1 MIHDAEIQGKLRLV
15 FYSYQVERE
24 IVTKKHRRKDGT
36 KLPAFASG
44 LADSDLSSTGLGV
57 LKPTPIMTPEVVQTH
72 DNLRKSSN
80 DSCSV
85 EEKIPEDY
93 NDILGNPSGE
103 NSNSATEL
111 GTVMDSGLSEV
122 SVLSKNDSVAQS
134 QSSMKVTNFSSST
147 SHNGSKNTSNGMDG
161 TFTVDQNVQKEDTDI
176 SSSSDIFSQIGS
188 LVRTTQS
195 SINQQL
201 PNLTTTEKAPNK
213 SIPSPESTT
222 KGSNTL
228 KRSQEASD
236 IISAFPLLD
245 FMQSSHLMIPLQSQ
259 NFKMNNSIPNTDV
272 TKDENSEPEM
282 NIVRKDFSVS

>member
-1 MIHDAEIQGKLRLV
+1 M
-15 FYSYQVERE
+15 
-24 IVTKKHRRKDGT
+24 
-36 KLPAFASG
+36 
-44 LADSDLSSTGLGV
+44 
-57 LKPTPIMTPEVVQTH
+57 
-72 DNLRKSSN
+72 
-80 DSCSV
+80 
-85 EEKIPEDY
+85 
-93 NDILGNPSGE
+93 
-103 NSNSATEL
+103 
-111 GTVMDSGLSEV
+111 
-122 SVLSKNDSVAQS
+122 LSKNDSVAQS

-282 NIVRKDFSVS
+282 NIVRKDSGSTVFITTDMVSNNYNLYELNVDGNAI